1 MLLHQECSELVDCS
15 RSLPNTLFEL
25 LSSANQNIW
34 SINIYKSK
42 NLFCKSLS
50 MTQWKIPGLPQ
61 FIPDEFSLGRLAH
74 KCSGAISA
82 NRSKQVW
89 IIKKSDIQLNKTT

>member
-1 MLLHQECSELVDCS
+1 
-15 RSLPNTLFEL
+15 
-25 LSSANQNIW
+25 
-34 SINIYKSK
+34 
-42 NLFCKSLS
+42 

-61 FIPDEFSLGRLAH
+61 FFPDEFSLGRLAH

-89 IIKKSDIQLNKTT
+89 IIKSDIQWNKTT